1 MNQFAA
7 YIGIDW
13 SDQKHDLCL
22 IDAATGCKESSILSH
37 SPEAIDEW
45 VIGLTARFPGQKLAV
60 CLEQSR
66 GPLIFALM
74 KYDFLVLYPINPST
88 LARYREAFSPSG
100 AKDDPTDA
108 AYLAEIVS
116 THRQRLR
123 AWLPEDE
130 KSRTLAYLVEHRRK
144 LVGERTRLSNRLT
157 ALLKGYF
164 PQILEW
170 FPDLRTLLVCD
181 FLTRWPTLSDV
192 KRVQKRTLEKFF
204 RQHNSYRQETVERRI
219 KAIKKSLPLVTDQ
232 AVVKSSAMLA
242 AAYAT
247 QMKVMIEAIKEFDR
261 QIEQVCASHE
271 DYHLFESL
279 PGSGTVYAS
288 RMLAAFGSNR
298 EKYSSADELACLTGI
313 APVIERSGK
322 SCWVRWRYFCPKFL
336 RQTFHEYAGETIV
349 HSFWAKA
356 YYESQRAKGKSHA
369 KAVRA
374 LAYKWIRIIWR
385 CWQSRT
391 VYDEVKYLESRRKR
405 NSPLLKYAASHPEK
419 DFS

>member
-1 MNQFAA
+1 MNEFAA
-7 YIGIDW
+7 YVGIDW
-13 SDQKHDLCL
+13 SDQKHDVCL
-22 IDAATGCKESSILSH
+22 IDAATGRKETSIVRHSS
-37 SPEAIDEW
+37 EDIDKW
-45 VIGLTARFPGQKLAV
+45 VIALTARFPGHKLAV

-88 LARYREAFSPSG
+88 LSSYRKSFSPSG

-108 AYLAEIVS
+108 DFLAEIVS
-116 THRQRLR
+116 THRGRLR
-123 AWLPEDE
+123 AWRPDGEQTRSLQ
-130 KSRTLAYLVEHRRK
+130 YLVEHRRK
-144 LVGERTRLSNRLT
+144 LIGERTRLSNRLT
-157 ALLKGYF
+157 ALLKSYF
-164 PQILEW
+164 PQVLEW
-170 FPDLRTLLVCD
+170 FPDLRTALVCD
-181 FLTRWPTLSDV
+181 FLTRWPTLEAV

-204 RQHNSYRQETVERRI
+204 RQHNSNRQETVDRRI
-219 KAIKKSLPLVTDQ
+219 KSIKESLPLVTDQ

-261 QIEQVCASHE
+261 QIEQLCVSHE

-288 RMLAAFGSNR
+288 RLLAAFGSNR
-298 EKYSSADELACLTGI
+298 EKFSSADELACLTGI

-336 RQTFHEYAGETIV
+336 RQTFHEYAGESIL

-356 YYESQRAKGKSHA
+356 YYESQRAKGKSHT

-374 LAYKWIRIIWR
+374 LAYKWIRIIWK
-385 CWQSRT
+385 CWQT
-391 VYDEVKYLESRRKR
+391 KTKYDEVKYLECLRKR
-405 NSPLLKYAASHPEK
+405 NSPLLKYAASHPE
-419 DFS
+419 

>member
-1 MNQFAA
+1 MNEFAA

-13 SDQKHDLCL
+13 SDQKHDVCL
-22 IDAATGCKESSILSH
+22 IDAATGRKEFSIISH
-37 SPEAIDEW
+37 SPEVIDKW
-45 VIGLTARFPGQKLAV
+45 VIGLTARFPSQKLAV

-66 GPLIFALM
+66 GPLIYALM

-88 LARYREAFSPSG
+88 LSNYRKSFSPSG

-108 AYLAEIVS
+108 DYMVEIVS
-116 THRQRLR
+116 THRERLR
-123 AWLPEDE
+123 PWQPDDE
-130 KSRTLAYLVEHRRK
+130 KTRSLQYLVEHRRK
-144 LVGERTRLSNRLT
+144 LIGERTRLSNRLT

-164 PQILEW
+164 PQVLDW
-170 FPDLRTLLVCD
+170 FPDLRTILVCD
-181 FLTRWPTLSDV
+181 FLTRWPTLQEV
-192 KRVQKRTLEKFF
+192 KRAQRKTLEKFF
-204 RQHNSYRQETVERRI
+204 RQHNSNRKEAVERRI
-219 KAIKKSLPLVTDQ
+219 KSIKESLPLVTDQ
-232 AVVKSSAMLA
+232 AVVKSSALLA

-261 QIEQVCASHE
+261 EIEQLCVSHQ

-288 RMLAAFGSNR
+288 RLLAAFGSNR
-298 EKYSSADELACLTGI
+298 EKFSSADELACLAGI

-336 RQTFHEYAGETIV
+336 RQTFHEYAGESV
-349 HSFWAKA
+349 MHSFWAKA

-385 CWQSRT
+385 CWQSKT
-391 VYDEVKYLESRRKR
+391 KYDEVKYLESLRKR
-405 NSPLLKYAASHPEK
+405 NSPLLKYAASNP
-419 DFS
+419 

>member
-1 MNQFAA
+1 MNLFAA
-7 YIGIDW
+7 YVGIDW

-22 IDAATGCKESSILSH
+22 IVASTGMKESSTLSH
-37 SPEAIDEW
+37 SPEAIDKW
-45 VIGLTARFPGQKLAV
+45 VTELRTRFPGQKLAV

-66 GPLIFALM
+66 GPLIFALL

-116 THRQRLR
+116 THRHRLR

-130 KSRTLAYLVEHRRK
+130 KTRTLAYLVEHRRK
-144 LVGERTRLSNRLT
+144 LIGERTRISNRMT

-164 PQILEW
+164 PQVLEW
-170 FPDLRTLLVCD
+170 FPDVRTLIVCD

-192 KRVQKRTLEKFF
+192 KRAQKRTLEKFF
-204 RQHNSYRQETVERRI
+204 RQHNSNRREAVERRI
-219 KAIKKSLPLVTDQ
+219 SSIKESLPLVTDQ
-232 AVVKSSAMLA
+232 AVVKSSALLA

-261 QIEQVCASHE
+261 QIEQLCVSHQ

-279 PGSGTVYAS
+279 PGSGVVYAS
-288 RMLAAFGSNR
+288 RLLAAFGSKR
-298 EKYSSADELACLTGI
+298 EKFSSADELACLAGI

-322 SCWVRWRYFCPKFL
+322 SCWVRWRYFCPRFL
-336 RQTFHEYAGETIV
+336 RQTFHEYAGESIQ
-349 HSFWAKA
+349 HSYWAKA
-356 YYESQRAKGKSHA
+356 YYEMQRGKGKSHA

-374 LAYKWIRIIWR
+374 LAYKWIRIIWG

-391 VYDEVKYLESRRKR
+391 VYDEVKYLESLRKR
-405 NSPLLKYAASHPEK
+405 NSPLLKYAASNPE
-419 DFS
+419 